1 MGLGGPQTT
10 TMCGVVVEKADLNIE
25 KKLSMAS
32 PIAPHIHPSMI
43 LDGLGGA
50 VGDAIVGGGDGV
62 REED

>member
-1 MGLGGPQTT
+1 M
-10 TMCGVVVEKADLNIE
+10 MCDVVVEKADLNIGK

-50 VGDAIVGGGDGV
+50 MGDAIVGGGDSV